1 MANKIVLKTSFLILN
16 IHIINPGLCYNWY
29 KQCSYAE
36 PGILT
41 SFIVDVCMFNV
52 LMCEVIVRFV
62 DICRI
67 AGHQFIIME
76 AILLGWTLEK
86 IKTFTVQLHC
96 QSSSCWPRFNDS
108 ANYNM
113 LGWYCEVW
121 WYYSEA
127 FHNLVQ
133 AVRLLLGWLC
143 ANLSS

>member
-1 MANKIVLKTSFLILN
+1 MFKTYFLRFTEIVLKTSFLILN

-67 AGHQFIIME
+67 VGHQFIIME

-96 QSSSCWPRFNDS
+96 QSSSCWPRLCSFFCIS
-108 ANYNM
+108 
-113 LGWYCEVW
+113 
-121 WYYSEA
+121 
-127 FHNLVQ
+127 FLVLSCIRTFFITFF
-133 AVRLLLGWLC
+133 RL
-143 ANLSS
+143 